1 MDDQEQQNF
10 IEKPNVPKSNEGK
23 DELNLA
29 EFPLSA
35 IADRLHPDQ
44 KTMVFEDK
52 VWDTSQNEMVTRQL
66 TITAADQYGLPTA
79 LDDEVILGLVQLSK
93 IQNFADRKVHFTRY
107 QLIQLLGWTDE
118 GRNYDRLEKSLNR
131 WVGVTL
137 YYKNAWWSRE
147 QQCWVNEKFHILDNV
162 TIYDREAAKG
172 LHPAQQVPLALSNFV
187 WNDVL
192 FRSFKAGNLKSID
205 FDFFVSLKSP
215 ISKRLYR
222 FLDKRFYQRKRW
234 EFDLNEFSFEH
245 VGLSRNYDAANL
257 KRKLRPAIEE
267 LERTGFLKPMS
278 DEARFKKVRAAE
290 WRVVFEKASEQ
301 LPPAYAPSAP
311 ANAAEALVAG
321 GGAGD
326 PIVQALV
333 QRGITPSV
341 AAELV
346 ANYPLERITAQL
358 EVFDWLVEQKNA
370 NVSRNPAGFLVISIR
385 SEYAPPKGF
394 LKPEERDRRV
404 KEAAERRR
412 KAEEKKHQA
421 QEREKAKEEAREQ
434 AIQRFWDSLSEDE
447 RQKQEEQALSQ
458 ATDFD
463 RDLIHKGGALG
474 AAARKNLLDTF
485 ALLMMSQG

>member
-1 MDDQEQQNF
+1 M
-10 IEKPNVPKSNEGK
+10 K
-23 DELNLA
+23 
-29 EFPLSA
+29 
-35 IADRLHPDQ
+35 
-44 KTMVFEDK
+44 
-52 VWDTSQNEMVTRQL
+52 
-66 TITAADQYGLPTA
+66 
-79 LDDEVILGLVQLSK
+79 
-93 IQNFADRKVHFTRY
+93 
-107 QLIQLLGWTDE
+107 
-118 GRNYDRLEKSLNR
+118 
-131 WVGVTL
+131 
-137 YYKNAWWSRE
+137 
-147 QQCWVNEKFHILDNV
+147 QCWVNEKFHILDNV

>member
-10 IEKPNVPKSNEGK
+10 IAKPNVPKSNEGK

-35 IADRLHPDQ
+35 IADRLQPDQ

-79 LDDEVILGLVQLSK
+79 LDDQVILGLVQLSK

-107 QLIQLLGWTDE
+107 QLIRLLGWTDE
-118 GRNYDRLEKSLNR
+118 GRNYERLEKSLNR

-205 FDFFVSLKSP
+205 FDFFVSLASP

-222 FLDKRFYQRKRW
+222 FLDKRFFQRKRW

-245 VGLSRNYDAANL
+245 VGLSRNYDSANL
-257 KRKLRPAIEE
+257 KRKLRPAILE
-267 LERTGFLKPMS
+267 LERTGFLKPME
-278 DEARFKKVRAAE
+278 DEARFKKVRAGE
-290 WRVVFEKASEQ
+290 WRVVFEKAGEL
-301 LPPAYAPSAP
+301 LPPAGAPPEP
-311 ANAAEALVAG
+311 AIGPEALAG
-321 GGAGD
+321 AGGAGD
-326 PIVQALV
+326 PIQQALIK
-333 QRGITPSV
+333 RGITPSV

-346 ANYPLERITAQL
+346 ANHPLERITSQL
-358 EVFDWLVEQKNA
+358 EVFDWLVEQKNT
-370 NVSRNPAGFLVISIR
+370 NVSRNPAGFLVTSIR

-394 LKPEERDRRV
+394 LKPEDRERRAQ
-404 KEAAERRR
+404 EAAERKR
-412 KAEEKKHQA
+412 KAEDKKRQA
-421 QEREKAKEEAREQ
+421 EERAKAKEEAREQ
-434 AIQRFWDSLSEDE
+434 AIQRFWDSLSPDE
-447 RQKQEEQALSQ
+447 RQQQEEQALLQ

-463 RDLIHKGGALG
+463 HDLIGKGGVLG
-474 AAARKNLLDTF
+474 AAARKNLLDAY
-485 ALLMMSQG
+485 ALATMSQG